1 MSTSQ
6 TNSTSFSWDNSG
18 EELAHAK
25 GDELSKINAMQA
37 KSLYEGDIG
46 ATLAQRRRIKDL
58 QQYINAYKFG
68 GPAGPYPGVYAGKRT
83 GSQSSSQSVSA
94 SERSE

>member
-1 MSTSQ
+1 MSSTS
-6 TNSTSFSWDNSG
+6 TSSTSFSWDNSG

-46 ATLAQRRRIKDL
+46 SSLAQRRRIKDL
-58 QQYINAYKFG
+58 QGYINAYKFG
-68 GPAGPYPGVYAGKRT
+68 GHAGPYPGVYAGKRS
-83 GSQSSSQSVSA
+83 GSQSSSQSVS
-94 SERSE
+94 SSGGE

>member
-1 MSTSQ
+1 MSASQ

-25 GDELSKINAMQA
+25 GDELSKLGAMQA
-37 KSLYEGDIG
+37 KSLYDGDVG
-46 ATLAQRRRIKDL
+46 ASLAQRRRIKDL
-58 QQYINAYKFG
+58 QGYINAYKFG
-68 GPAGPYPGVYAGKRT
+68 GHAGPYPGVYAGKRT